1 MLCINTH
8 SQNAGTAFMKT
19 NQKLYQSIYRF
30 TGIDR
35 NKESTESKESMVFN
49 NQIESTESVR

>member
-1 MLCINTH
+1 
-8 SQNAGTAFMKT
+8 MKT

-35 NKESTESKESMVFN
+35 NKESTESKESMVFD